1 LSPILLAILSKQFGL
16 KLLGLQSLHAYQLKL
31 HQLYLKGLLLSMCVQ
46 WGTTK
51 GAVGRRH
58 SSR

>member
-31 HQLYLKGLLLSMCVQ
+31 HQLYLKGLLLSVCV
-46 WGTTK
+46 
-51 GAVGRRH
+51 
-58 SSR
+58 